1 MAADKILE
9 ATSSVLGLL
18 PKIAGFVGGLTA
30 IGLLLG
36 WREMSSYYSTLGAP
50 WVISMMSPTR
60 FIAQS
65 AGLLCAFGLSIF
77 MSIVFLAQR
86 QITYKG
92 LIYGSVVFLGLSG
105 VLFFFGTYPF
115 DWFEPKTQH
124 LFLNLGAGG
133 MAISAGLTIGEVVAR
148 LAKKDLKWEGHELML
163 IYFFVISFGIYR
175 APNVLGQSQALL
187 DIETKFSSAPI
198 IELKSLSPDRIWR
211 LVTHIDSN
219 FLAISFP
226 SQGSSHVFKIFGSNE
241 IAEIQSTSAK

>member
-1 MAADKILE
+1 MSTDKTLE

-30 IGLLLG
+30 IGLLMG
-36 WREMSSYYSTLGAP
+36 WREMSSYYSALGAP
-50 WVISMMSPTR
+50 WVISMMSPSR

-65 AGLLCAFGLSIF
+65 AGLLCAFGFSIF

-92 LIYGSVVFLGLSG
+92 LIYGSVVFLGLSAT
-105 VLFFFGTYPF
+105 LFFLGTYPF

-124 LFLNLGAGG
+124 LFLNLGAGCI
-133 MAISAGLTIGEVVAR
+133 AISAGLTIGEVIAR
-148 LAKKDLKWEGHELML
+148 LAKKGLKWEGHELML
-163 IYFFVISFGIYR
+163 IYFFVISFGIYQ
-175 APNVLGQSQALL
+175 APNALGQSQALL

-198 IELKSLSPDRIWR
+198 IELKSPSPDKIWR

-226 SQGSSHVFKIFGSNE
+226 SQGNSHAIKIFESNE
-241 IAEIQSTSAK
+241 IAEIQSSNAK